1 MMHIYIPTY
10 RRVDKQKTWS
20 GLPAD
25 IRQRTTLVCVAEEA
39 QALRRA
45 TGARVLV
52 QPPHIKTISAKRQW
66 IVDQCDAEKLVMLDD
81 DLRFCARDPVRGMG
95 RLEGKDVVGGGVYL
109 PTSSMKDVQTMFG
122 ELEDQLDDYA
132 HAGISM
138 RSGNQS
144 RFPGW
149 HENKRMIYVLAYDV
163 ERLRR
168 FARFDSIAHREDM
181 WVTLKLLTAGFSNS
195 VSYKYAIDSH
205 YNKAG
210 GEASAGRTVHASNLD
225 AQRLADEFPKY
236 VRAVE
241 KTYKS
246 IPRVEVVVQW
256 SKAWQHHLS

>member
-1 MMHIYIPTY
+1 MMQIYIPTY
-10 RRVDKQKTWS
+10 RRVSVQKTWS

-39 QALRRA
+39 QALRSA
-45 TGARVLV
+45 TGAKVLI
-52 QPPHIKTISAKRQW
+52 QPAHIKTIAAKRQW

-95 RLEGKDVVGGGVYL
+95 RVEGKEVVGGGVYL
-109 PTSSMKDVQTMFG
+109 PTSSRKDVQAMFG
-122 ELEDQLDDYA
+122 ELEEQLDTYA

-163 ERLRR
+163 ARLRR
-168 FARFDSIAHREDM
+168 FARFDGIAHREDM
-181 WVTLKLLTAGFSNS
+181 WVTLKLLTAGLANT

-210 GEASAGRTVHASNLD
+210 GEASAGRTVTASNED
-225 AQRLADEFPKY
+225 AHKLAREFPKF
-236 VRAVE
+236 VKAVE
-241 KTYKS
+241 KSYKS

-256 SKAWQHHLS
+256 SRAWQKHLA